1 MKKKGIL
8 ITSAIFILVIALVI
22 VYLKSCAYLPIKGTV
37 IDAESGQPIEGAV
50 ILAEWTVKSWFPDGP
65 TKTIK
70 AVETFTDKN
79 GRFKLNVY
87 ILRPVSNSYLTIY
100 KAGYV
105 CWNNKYI
112 FPDNAR
118 RYDFEWES
126 NREYALERFKKEYT
140 YSDHVSFIRTC
151 IPSLSASDPFSKAYR
166 WEELM
171 EYKELRGN
179 K

>member
-8 ITSAIFILVIALVI
+8 ITSAIFILVIASVI

-79 GRFKLNVY
+79 GKFKLNVY
-87 ILRPVSNSYLTIY
+87 ILRPVSDCYLTIY

-105 CWNNKYI
+105 GWNNQFI
-112 FPDNAR
+112 FPDYENR
-118 RYDFEWES
+118 NDFEWES
-126 NREYALERFKKEYT
+126 NRKYALERFKNEYT
-140 YSDHVSFIRTC
+140 YKDHVRFISLFEP
-151 IPSLSASDPFSKAYR
+151 PSTDARDPFVRAYE
-166 WEELM
+166 WEMMMSL
-171 EYKELRGN
+171 KE
-179 K
+179 